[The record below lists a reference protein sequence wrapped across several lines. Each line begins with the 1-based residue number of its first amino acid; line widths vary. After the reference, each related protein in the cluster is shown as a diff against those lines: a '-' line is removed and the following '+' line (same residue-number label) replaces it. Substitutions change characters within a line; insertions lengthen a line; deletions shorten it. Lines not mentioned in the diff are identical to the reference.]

1 MSGSKAGKTA
11 SARANDY
18 YLERL
23 EAEAPLIY
31 GDLLAGKYRS
41 PAAAFRAAGLKKQR
55 TRLQELKN
63 AWTKGSDDERREFLR
78 WIRASGPVSTA
89 VLAPLAAVTP
99 PPITA
104 AMPAPPTAPTPSISP
119 VAVVLSDDTKR
130 RVRAILSARSIG
142 TGNAMKE
149 MGYKSLNGSLGMALH
164 RGSRIDADLARAVE
178 EWLQANE
185 R

>member
-1 MSGSKAGKTA
+1 MSGYKAAKTA
-11 SARANDY
+11 SNRANDY

-63 AWTKGSDDERREFLR
+63 AWTKGTDDERRDFLR
-78 WIRASGPVSTA
+78 WIRASGLGSS
-89 VLAPLAAVTP
+89 
-99 PPITA
+99 
-104 AMPAPPTAPTPSISP
+104 AMPAPPIAPTPSTSP
-119 VAVVLSDDTKR
+119 VAVVLSDETKR
-130 RVRAILSARSIG
+130 RVRTILSARSIG
-142 TGNAMKE
+142 TGDAMKE